1 MAELTVIAVDWS
13 GAKQQN
19 LRCGIWLTTIQSGR
33 IVRSQAAPSREEAVA
48 YVVEC
53 EPPVVAGFDFSF
65 GVPEW
70 FAREHACTAI
80 ADVWALAERDGERW
94 LAPTAPFWRDA
105 GCAPPRM
112 QRFRACEEAL
122 LARGYQPKSI
132 FQLVGNGQ
140 VGAGSVRGM
149 PLLARLRAAGFAVWP
164 FDQPADRTVVEIYPS
179 MLRKLVRHEDTD
191 FANEHERDAV
201 LSAAAMWEHR
211 ASFALLA
218 GTTDR
223 VALIEGEVWNPN
235 AAARVPNATS

>member
-1 MAELTVIAVDWS
+1 MPELTVIAVDWS

-19 LRCGIWLTTIQSGR
+19 LSCGIWLTAIRSGR
-33 IVRSQAAPSREEAVA
+33 IVHSQAAASRDEAVA

-53 EPPVVAGFDFSF
+53 PPPVVAGLDFSF

-70 FAREHACTAI
+70 FAREHACAAI

-105 GCAPPRM
+105 GCAPLRER
-112 QRFRACEEAL
+112 RFRACEEAL
-122 LARGYQPKSI
+122 RARGYQPKSI

-149 PLLARLRAAGFAVWP
+149 PLLARLRAAGFAIWP
-164 FDQPADRTVVEIYPS
+164 FDQAADRTVVEIYPS
-179 MLRKLVRHEDTD
+179 MLRKLVRHDDTD

-211 ASFALLA
+211 ASFASRA
-218 GTTDR
+218 RTTDP
-223 VALIEGEVWNPN
+223 VALIEGEVWHPD
-235 AAARVPNATS
+235 ATARVSDATS